1 MPNGG
6 VTKRQASK
14 TLQKRKP
21 KMKTNYFSRKMILSL
36 AASIALAASPA
47 LAHPRH
53 GGHYGW
59 HGHHGGGYGWG
70 PAVGL
75 GIAGALIGGA
85 LAYPSYAQPEC
96 WVQYDQW
103 GQAYRACR

>member
-1 MPNGG
+1 MN
-6 VTKRQASK
+6 
-14 TLQKRKP
+14 
-21 KMKTNYFSRKMILSL
+21 TNYFSTRKLILSL
-36 AASIALAASPA
+36 AASLALAASPA
-47 LAHPRH
+47 LAHPWH
-53 GGHYGW
+53 GAYNGW

-85 LAYPSYAQPEC
+85 LAYPYYAQPEC

>member
-1 MPNGG
+1 
-6 VTKRQASK
+6 
-14 TLQKRKP
+14 
-21 KMKTNYFSRKMILSL
+21 MKTNYFSRKMILSL

-47 LAHPRH
+47 LAHPWH

-85 LAYPSYAQPEC
+85 LAYPSYAQSEC

-103 GQAYRACR
+103 GQAYRVCR